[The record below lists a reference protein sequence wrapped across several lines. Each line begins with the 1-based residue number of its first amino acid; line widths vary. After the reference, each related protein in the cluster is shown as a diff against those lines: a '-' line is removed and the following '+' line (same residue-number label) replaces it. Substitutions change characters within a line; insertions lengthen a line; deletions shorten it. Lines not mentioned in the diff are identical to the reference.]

1 LIFDFRKAGARG
13 GEFGVEA
20 GGFIIA
26 GTEAL
31 AECGL
36 PAVREKP
43 DDQGS
48 YDRGAE
54 GDEQGVHRQDIS

>member
-1 LIFDFRKAGARG
+1 
-13 GEFGVEA
+13 
-20 GGFIIA
+20 
-26 GTEAL
+26 
-31 AECGL
+31 L